1 MDQNL
6 LHMFAQLDELDTRQ
20 RELAESAP
28 PSTLGDLITYFD
40 AVRNLQARLKE
51 ITADVTQTSDR
62 LSSSLLPEAMRA
74 AGFTTVN
81 HRVGRVSIS
90 SRISAS
96 MVEKDGALRWLRT
109 NGLGDLIIE
118 TVNSQTLGAQAKAML
133 EAGDELPREHFKI
146 STKTYTSIT
155 KPGPKGQRKFQP
167 VENDDAA

>member
-1 MDQNL
+1 MQHAL
-6 LHMFAQLDELDTRQ
+6 LHMLTLLDDLDQRQ

-28 PSTLGDLITYFD
+28 PTELGDLIAHFD

-51 ITADVTQTSDR
+51 IAADVNQFSDR
-62 LSSSLLPEAMRA
+62 LSSSVLPETMRN

-118 TVNSQTLGAQAKAML
+118 TVNSNTLSAQARTML
-133 EAGDELPREHFKI
+133 EAGDELPSEHFRV
-146 STKTYTSIT
+146 STKMYTSIT